1 MDTDKLYINYLK
13 LKEVIEI
20 IQVETQDADIE
31 KLCADIL
38 EECER

>member
-20 IQVETQDADIE
+20 IQVETQDVNIE

-38 EECER
+38 EECSR